1 MRWRLLT
8 SCLVAL
14 VCLVFLYCTEN
25 ATLALEESDFYTQG
39 TALFKKQEYLQA
51 FDSFAK
57 AVQTQPDNAEAAYYL
72 AVTLHHLGHLDKA
85 KEQYKIVVDGYPGT
99 AAAHQASTILR
110 QLSAAKQAESA
121 GLPKETWVKYERRG
135 NSIEVDALV
144 NGHPLKFDFDTGAE
158 RCLLTPVQLKQL
170 GLPMPTGSPSG
181 YGAGIGQTKP
191 IPVWHINV
199 DLKVGHIERRNF
211 PVLVSCVPMEVP
223 LLGQDFY
230 RDFEYS
236 IDTASKTIS
245 FRQHCLDSAAV
256 VKKVAPALT
265 VDSAGHYVFSVPFVK
280 EGNSLIVSVLINGK
294 SVPMVFDT
302 GAVFCLFSKSEAS
315 HAGISIDTRRPAFPI
330 SGLSGQ
336 TMAQVGIIGGIKLG
350 PIERHNFAIG
360 ISDQANT
367 AKPLLGQDFVGDW
380 NYTIDNQQQVIRFTK
395 GLQ

>member
-8 SCLVAL
+8 SCLVL
-14 VCLVFLYCTEN
+14 LYCSVS
-25 ATLALEESDFYTQG
+25 AALAIEESEFYTQG
-39 TALFKKQEYLQA
+39 TLLFKRQEYLQA

-85 KEQYKIVVDGYPGT
+85 KEQYKIVVDCFPGT
-99 AAAHQASTILR
+99 TAAQQAATILR
-110 QLSAAKQAESA
+110 QLSVAKLVESA

-135 NSIEVDALV
+135 NSIEVDGLV
-144 NGHPLKFDFDTGAE
+144 NNHPVKFDFDTGAE

-170 GLPMPTGSPSG
+170 ELPMPTGSPSG

-199 DLKVGHIERRNF
+199 DLKVGRIERRNF
-211 PVLVSCVPMEVP
+211 PVLVSSIPMEFP

-236 IDTASKTIS
+236 IDTAGKTIS
-245 FRQHCLDSAAV
+245 FRQHSLDSAAV
-256 VKKVAPALT
+256 VKKAAPALT
-265 VDSAGHYVFSVPFVK
+265 VDSAGHYVFNVPFVK
-280 EGNSLIVSVLINGK
+280 DGNSLIVSVLINGK

-336 TMAQVGIIGGIKLG
+336 TMAQVGVIGSIKLG
-350 PIERHNFAIG
+350 PIERHNFVVG

>member
-8 SCLVAL
+8 SCLISLFCSSSAVS
-14 VCLVFLYCTEN
+14 
-25 ATLALEESDFYTQG
+25 ALEESDYVQG

-51 FDSFAK
+51 FESFAK
-57 AVQTQPDNAEAAYYL
+57 AVQLQPDNADAAYYL

-85 KEQYKIVVDGYPGT
+85 REQYKFVADNFPGT
-99 AAAHQASTILR
+99 PAAQQAALIIH

-121 GLPKETWVKYERRG
+121 ALPKETWVRYERRG
-135 NSIEVDALV
+135 NSIEVDGLV
-144 NGHPLKFDFDTGAE
+144 NNHSVKFDFDTGAE
-158 RCLLTPVQLKQL
+158 RCLLTPTQLKQM
-170 GLPMPTGSPSG
+170 GIAMPTGSPSG
-181 YGAGIGQTKP
+181 YGAGIGQVKP
-191 IPVWHINV
+191 IPVWHLNV
-199 DLKVGHIERRNF
+199 DLKVGRIERRNF
-211 PVLVSCVPMEVP
+211 PILVSGVPMDFP

-236 IDTASKTIS
+236 IDSANKTIS
-245 FRQHCLDSAAV
+245 FRQHSFDIAT
-256 VKKVAPALT
+256 KKIAPALT

-280 EGNSLIVSVLINGK
+280 EGNSLIVTAAINGK
-294 SVPMVFDT
+294 SIPMVFDT
-302 GAVFCLFSKSEAS
+302 GAVFCLFSKQEARQ
-315 HAGISIDTRRPAFPI
+315 AGISLDLHRPSFPI

-336 TMAQVGIIGGIKLG
+336 TMAQVGIVNGIKLG

-395 GLQ
+395 NLQ

>member
-8 SCLVAL
+8 TYLVLLFCSVSA
-14 VCLVFLYCTEN
+14 
-25 ATLALEESDFYTQG
+25 ASALEETESYMQG

-57 AVQTQPDNAEAAYYL
+57 AVQLQPDNADAAYYL

-85 KEQYKIVVDGYPGT
+85 KEQYKFVVDSFPGT
-99 AAAHQASTILR
+99 AAAQQAAAILR
-110 QLSAAKQAESA
+110 QLTVAKQAETA

-135 NSIEVDALV
+135 NSIEVDGLV
-144 NGHPLKFDFDTGAE
+144 NNHPIKFDFDTGAE
-158 RCLLTPVQLKQL
+158 RCLLTPVQLKHL
-170 GLPMPTGSPSG
+170 GMPMPTGSPSG
-181 YGAGIGQTKP
+181 YGAGIGQIKP
-191 IPVWHINV
+191 IPVWHLNV
-199 DLKVGHIERRNF
+199 DLKVGRIERRNF
-211 PVLVSCVPMEVP
+211 PVLVSSVPMDFP

-236 IDTASKTIS
+236 IDSASKTIS
-245 FRQHCLDSAAV
+245 FRQRALDSAAV
-256 VKKVAPALT
+256 VKRAAPALT
-265 VDSAGHYVFSVPFVK
+265 VDSAGHYIFNVPFVK
-280 EGNSLIVSVLINGK
+280 EGNSLIVSALINGK

-315 HAGISIDTRRPAFPI
+315 QAGISIDTRRPAFPI

-336 TMAQVGIIGGIKLG
+336 TMAQVGVIGSIKLG

-395 GLQ
+395 NTQ

>member
-1 MRWRLLT
+1 MHWRLLT
-8 SCLVAL
+8 SCLVS
-14 VCLVFLYCTEN
+14 LYCSVG
-25 ATLALEESDFYTQG
+25 AVLAIEESEFYRQG
-39 TALFKKQEYLQA
+39 TLLFKKQEYLQA

-85 KEQYKIVVDGYPGT
+85 KEQYKIVVDGFPGT
-99 AAAHQASTILR
+99 AAAQQAATILR
-110 QLSAAKQAESA
+110 QLSVAKQAESA

-135 NSIEVDALV
+135 NSIEVDGLV
-144 NGHPLKFDFDTGAE
+144 NNHPVKFDFDTGAE

-191 IPVWHINV
+191 IPVWHTNV
-199 DLKVGHIERRNF
+199 DLKVGRIERRNF
-211 PVLVSCVPMEVP
+211 PILVSSVPMDFP

-230 RDFEYS
+230 CDFEYS

-245 FRQHCLDSAAV
+245 FRQHGLDSSAVAKKAA
-256 VKKVAPALT
+256 PPLT

-280 EGNSLIVSVLINGK
+280 EGNSLIVSALINGK
-294 SVPMVFDT
+294 NVPMVFDT

-336 TMAQVGIIGGIKLG
+336 TMAQVGVIGNIKLG

>member
-1 MRWRLLT
+1 MKMRWRLLT
-8 SCLVAL
+8 SCLVSLCFSGSA
-14 VCLVFLYCTEN
+14 VW
-25 ATLALEESDFYTQG
+25 ALEESEFFTQG

-51 FDSFAK
+51 FESFAK
-57 AVQTQPDNAEAAYYL
+57 AVQIQPDNADAAYYL

-85 KEQYKIVVDGYPGT
+85 KEQYKFVVDTFPGT
-99 AAAHQASTILR
+99 AAAQQAASILH
-110 QLSAAKQAESA
+110 QLSVAKQAESA

-135 NSIEVDALV
+135 NSIEVDGLV
-144 NGHPLKFDFDTGAE
+144 NNHPVKFDFDTGAE

-170 GLPMPTGSPSG
+170 GMSMPTGSPSG
-181 YGAGIGQTKP
+181 YGAGIGQSKP
-191 IPVWHINV
+191 IPVWHLNI
-199 DLKVGHIERRNF
+199 DLKVGRIERRNF
-211 PVLVSCVPMEVP
+211 PVLVSSVPMDFP

-236 IDTASKTIS
+236 IDSASKTIS
-245 FRQHCLDSAAV
+245 FRHHCLGTTPV
-256 VKKVAPALT
+256 VKKTAPALT
-265 VDSAGHYVFSVPFVK
+265 VDSAGHYIFNVPFVK
-280 EGNSLIVSVLINGK
+280 EGNSLIVSALINGK
-294 SVPMVFDT
+294 NVPMVFDT

-315 HAGISIDTRRPAFPI
+315 QAGISVDTHRPAFSI

-336 TMAQVGIIGGIKLG
+336 TMAQVGIISGIKLG